1 MAMARELSTAGTA
14 YTLDSAVGSLIDE
27 IKNALFVFKDETGNG
42 NYFGVSD
49 FISGDHRNHVRLANP
64 DVELGD
70 AFVGRNDA
78 DGDVETDAAISAV
91 GTTTELLEKQEM
103 TVTLVAGERRNTGV
117 SSTKNDVS
125 DSPDGYITRLDKFGN
140 IQQVPVNFS
149 EVSVEE
155 EPNPLADFMSTDI
168 LAKPF
173 NFVSG
178 NVSKSRF
185 NPFRKKSGLLNVLAR
200 QATKN
205 RIVNKNGM
213 LNTVGSADGKKHK
226 FFKDIFISLIDLNW
240 GWIFL
245 LFAAGFFLSWLGF
258 AVVWYLTFLAHGD
271 LDPVNQ
277 VPFGSRI

>member
-1 MAMARELSTAGTA
+1 MFQDDQVNGTL
-14 YTLDSAVGSLIDE
+14 Y
-27 IKNALFVFKDETGNG
+27 
-42 NYFGVSD
+42 GVPQFHHS
-49 FISGDHRNHVRLANP
+49 SEHRNHVTTLLDENT
-64 DVELGD
+64 DIEMGD
-70 AFVGRNDA
+70 TFPSTKDNGA
-78 DGDVETDAAISAV
+78 S
-91 GTTTELLEKQEM
+91 TELLEKQDM
-103 TVTLVAGERRNTGV
+103 TVTIVTGERHTGV
-117 SSTKNDVS
+117 TSPKKDAS
-125 DSPDGYITRLDKFGN
+125 DSPDGYITQLDKFGN

-149 EVSVEE
+149 EVAEE
-155 EPNPLADFMSTDI
+155 TEPNPLADFMSTDI

-205 RIVNKNGM
+205 RIVAKNGF

-245 LFAAGFFLSWLGF
+245 LFAAGFFLSWLAF
-258 AVVWYLTFLAHGD
+258 AVVWYLTFLQHGD

-277 VPFGSRI
+277 VCKKHE

>member
-1 MAMARELSTAGTA
+1 M
-14 YTLDSAVGSLIDE
+14 
-27 IKNALFVFKDETGNG
+27 
-42 NYFGVSD
+42 SD
-49 FISGDHRNHVRLANP
+49 FISGDNRNHVRLANP

-70 AFVGRNDA
+70 AFVVDRNGADVDA
-78 DGDVETDAAISAV
+78 EGDAAMSAA

-103 TVTLVAGERRNTGV
+103 TVTLVAGERRNTGI

-205 RIVNKNGM
+205 RIINKNGM

-226 FFKDIFISLIDLNW
+226 FFKVRRNLKHS
-240 GWIFL
+240 
-245 LFAAGFFLSWLGF
+245 
-258 AVVWYLTFLAHGD
+258 
-271 LDPVNQ
+271 
-277 VPFGSRI
+277 

>member
-1 MAMARELSTAGTA
+1 MNLLWQIFWANFQCKILQIKSN
-14 YTLDSAVGSLIDE
+14 LVGGKIPVMDRANLVIMYKLTPCTVRYRKISFI
-27 IKNALFVFKDETGNG
+27 ALV
-42 NYFGVSD
+42 
-49 FISGDHRNHVRLANP
+49 P
-64 DVELGD
+64 
-70 AFVGRNDA
+70 
-78 DGDVETDAAISAV
+78 
-91 GTTTELLEKQEM
+91 ELLERQELR
-103 TVTLVAGERRNTGV
+103 VTLVKNDPRRNAGITAKGDA
-117 SSTKNDVS
+117 T

-140 IQQVPVNFS
+140 IQKVPINFA
-149 EVSVEE
+149 EAAVED

-205 RIVNKNGM
+205 RIVAKNGM

-245 LFAAGFFLSWLGF
+245 LFAAGFFLSWLAF
-258 AVVWYLTFLAHGD
+258 AVVWYLTFLVHGD

-277 VPFGSRI
+277 VPFQPAYATITVYH